1 MIEVNLLYPDKKS
14 DNVHTYG
21 LAGDMIKDLNLSVIM
36 EAMANRDEYIY
47 QSCRGILM
55 EPILDREVLR
65 FRQQLV
71 NDAVQNAAFYEEIY
85 RLAGEAVEKIEK
97 QRGKGKEGTREMSKT
112 QQIYRSLELLLVEI
126 SYLQKIKE
134 HMRGEE
140 AERCQGMLAFS
151 MRLRE
156 VCSDEFVQM
165 LQEEVSGLA
174 YLLHGGRLVVSAGV
188 GGGMKCSDVVINQ
201 LEPFDIKGK
210 NRISQFFREII
221 RFFAPQI
228 IRLKDTTLVEE
239 AGRMETNGMHFL
251 LEVFQKPI
259 REFQDFFEQLKYQ
272 VSFYVG
278 AARLHHKL
286 TLLHMPVSFPQ
297 VCGGEER
304 IEYQK
309 LYELSMALTT
319 LKLPVSNSLSD
330 DCHLHVI
337 SGANQGGKSTF
348 LRSVGI
354 AQVMMQAGLFVPA
367 AYFVSPLY
375 DTIMTHFTRRE
386 DSSMNSGRLVEEM
399 KRMNIMIE
407 RMSRRSM
414 VLMNESF
421 SSTTEKEGSQVAE
434 NVIQALF
441 DCGVTVWMVTHLFAF
456 ADGLYQKGISGMRF
470 MIAERNEDGSR
481 TFHML
486 DGKPEQ
492 TSYGMDLYEEVVNGF
507 LNSQKEEE
515 RLDDSSE

>member
-1 MIEVNLLYPDKKS
+1 MIEVNLLYPNKKS
-14 DNVHTYG
+14 ENTRTYG

-47 QSCRGILM
+47 QSCRRILM
-55 EPILDREVLR
+55 EPVLDRDTLR
-65 FRQQLV
+65 YRQQLV
-71 NDAVQNAAFYEEIY
+71 SDAIQNPAFYEKIY
-85 RLAGEAVEKIEK
+85 GLAGEVIEKIEK
-97 QRGKGKEGTREMSKT
+97 QKGKGKGETREMSKT
-112 QQIYRSLELLLVEI
+112 QQIYHSLELLLVEV
-126 SYLQKIKE
+126 SYLQRIKE
-134 HMRGEE
+134 RMRGEE
-140 AERCQGMLAFS
+140 AERCQGMFALS
-151 MRLRE
+151 TRLRE
-156 VCSDEFVQM
+156 ACSDEFVQM
-165 LQEEVSGLA
+165 LQEEVSGME
-174 YLLHGGRLVVSAGV
+174 YLMHGGRLVVSAGI
-188 GGGMKCSDVVINQ
+188 GGGMKCSDIVINE
-201 LEPFDIKGK
+201 LEPFDVKSRNWIT
-210 NRISQFFREII
+210 RLLRQII

-239 AGRMETNGMHFL
+239 SGRMETNAIHFL
-251 LEVFQKPI
+251 LEVFQKLI
-259 REFQDFFEQLKYQ
+259 GELQDFFEQLKYQ
-272 VSFYVG
+272 FSFYVG
-278 AARLHHKL
+278 AAMLHHKL
-286 TLLHMPVSFPQ
+286 TQLHMPVSFPQ
-297 VCGGEER
+297 ICAGTEH

-319 LKLPVSNSLSD
+319 YKLPVSNSLSD
-330 DCHLHVI
+330 DCRLHVI

-367 AYFVSPLY
+367 TYFVSPLY

-399 KRMNIMIE
+399 KRMNYMIE
-407 RMSRRSM
+407 RMSERSM

-456 ADGLYQKGISGMRF
+456 ADGLYQKEIPGMRF
-470 MIAERNEDGSR
+470 MSAERNEDGSR
-481 TFHML
+481 TFHIL

-492 TSYGMDLYEEVVNGF
+492 TSYGMDLYEEIVNGEKVD
-507 LNSQKEEE
+507 L
-515 RLDDSSE
+515 